1 MKVLGFSLI
10 ELLVV
15 LAIASTLVALVGPA
29 SYRSIERARTQ
40 TELVAIQRWYDR
52 MGYNAFIR
60 GESVRVEWK
69 SPQTIVA
76 ISDNELVGEKNTQ
89 FVTADYQGYVVFT
102 PAGIPSRSQISL
114 VDQSGRGFDLTLA
127 GSLSLRSAY

>member
-1 MKVLGFSLI
+1 
-10 ELLVV
+10 
-15 LAIASTLVALVGPA
+15 
-29 SYRSIERARTQ
+29 
-40 TELVAIQRWYDR
+40 

-102 PAGIPSRSQISL
+102 PAGIPSRSQI
-114 VDQSGRGFDLTLA
+114 
-127 GSLSLRSAY
+127 

>member
-1 MKVLGFSLI
+1 M
-10 ELLVV
+10 
-15 LAIASTLVALVGPA
+15 
-29 SYRSIERARTQ
+29 
-40 TELVAIQRWYDR
+40 
-52 MGYNAFIR
+52 
-60 GESVRVEWK
+60 RVEWER
-69 SPQTIVA
+69 PQTIVA
-76 ISDNELVGEKNTQ
+76 MSGNELVGAKSTQ